1 MIKCASDLMV
11 SLTAEL
17 LGLEMTSTRRERL
30 GPENRGRSWGS
41 KITIYSNIQ
50 WGLK

>member
-1 MIKCASDLMV
+1 MV

-41 KITIYSNIQ
+41 EITIYYNIQ